1 MDPRSLPVY
10 QQKDRIVE
18 ALSKNQVI
26 VVESST
32 GSGKTTQLPIIL
44 KEAGYAKKGVI
55 GVTQP
60 RRIAAVSVSEFIAN
74 QLQSSMPAPVGFK
87 MRFEDNTSADTK
99 IKIMTDGILLQELK
113 ADPLLSKY
121 SVIMVDEAHER
132 SLNIDFILGLLK
144 EILRKRKDFTVII
157 SSATINP
164 GVFSEYFNDA
174 PIVSIDT
181 KIFPIIVEHHPLEVP
196 SDPEL
201 LIKKITDLI
210 SKVEEKDEKGDILIF
225 LTGERLIKECVS
237 AIKDLH
243 FSKQLHILPLYGRL
257 SKEEQERVFDPA
269 PEGKRKIVISTNIAE
284 TSVTIDGITIVIDS
298 GLAKINYYNPNTFTA
313 SLIEMPISKASCNQR
328 KGRAGRTQPGICY
341 RLYSE
346 EDYENRPDFTTE
358 EIYRTDLSEV
368 VLRMAELGIRD
379 FIGFDFISQPEKRD
393 IHGAREILDLLDAL
407 EDDNSLTKIGSFM
420 CEFPLLP
427 RLARMIVESVYRYPD
442 VLEETVTAAAFL
454 STNTPFL
461 LPQGEEMAARK
472 AHHAFRDK
480 HGDFVSYLNLLD
492 AYKKA
497 RNKER
502 FCERNY
508 LDPKTMSEIR
518 NIKEQLLEIL
528 SEKQIPIQSNGDVA
542 DYLCSVAR
550 GLIQFV
556 CVRTKK
562 YSYSSLTAS
571 QIQIHPGSVMFKEV
585 PDFIV
590 AGEIVRTSKTYARS
604 VSPLQK
610 NWLSRISPKL
620 SKRLFSVSKKSQ
632 GKSGKDTS
640 WEIQVSGFQF
650 KLKPF
655 RGKKKIAI
663 LPWNDLVAALADA
676 SPDDFMPYRKIKGLV
691 RYKGFEIFS
700 GERLGKIV
708 DVLPYLD
715 RDPKILHSW
724 PKGKSYSADNLT
736 DEFFE
741 YIKKL
746 MSFVPLKKSKRN
758 LGFLTLSSD
767 GTNRFWFKSVRKSG
781 QAISLSLANMEVL
794 ADALPADFS
803 EEKMEIINRTY
814 RKLSEMVEL

>member
-767 GTNRFWFKSVRKSG
+767 GTNRFWFKSIRKSG